1 MSLSDADKPVVLTSL
16 PTEPLAALLVGR
28 LQNEGI
34 RAEMSGALTSGFRAE
49 AAGDVQILVRPEDA
63 TRARQLLAAWH
74 QDGS

>member
-1 MSLSDADKPVVLTSL
+1 MSSSDADKPVVLTSV

-63 TRARQLLAAWH
+63 VRARELLVSWRKNET
-74 QDGS
+74 